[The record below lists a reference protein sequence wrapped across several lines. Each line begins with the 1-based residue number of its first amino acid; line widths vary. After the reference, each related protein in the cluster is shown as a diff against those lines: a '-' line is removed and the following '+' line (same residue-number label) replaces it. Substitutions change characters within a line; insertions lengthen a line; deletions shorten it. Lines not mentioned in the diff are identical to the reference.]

1 MTKRLLCALLILS
14 LALPCL
20 GLAEENGLNGTAWYG
35 KVNSTRYILT
45 FGDETYHIKWLNESG
60 EVAMDNEYPYVY
72 DAENAE
78 YVGDF
83 PYEKRKGNK
92 TLVIN
97 AKLYFRLSDDG
108 KALVATGQLFND
120 PGYGGRA
127 AFCSIDGTAGSV
139 DLNTLDVLSGE
150 ASDALYQSMWY
161 ASAEENG
168 QTVQKLLQFIGSN
181 ARVYTLKE
189 DAQDSFYSA
198 LGWAAYGDA
207 VILYDRDRIY
217 TLTRDGD
224 KLEGEIDGE
233 SLSFRFLPDSPES
246 LALIPNEL
254 SVSDYDESLSAD
266 AFIILP
272 NSVWLAETEEGAR
285 ALLVLIENAAFY
297 VAIDQR
303 SVSAALLHS
312 SYLSNIVILS
322 ADYPPADDDAC
333 YYLTWTGSTVESDV
347 TGTHL
352 TFAPVHSDLAK
363 RE

>member
-20 GLAEENGLNGTAWYG
+20 GLSEENGLSGTAWYG
-35 KVNSTRYILT
+35 KGYKIAYLLT
-45 FGDETYHIKWLNESG
+45 FGDETYHLKWLRESG
-60 EVAMDNEYPYVY
+60 EVGMDNEYPYAY
-72 DAENAE
+72 DAEKGE
-78 YVGDF
+78 FVGDF
-83 PYEKRKGNK
+83 PYTNVRGK
-92 TLVIN
+92 TIN
-97 AKLYFRLSDDG
+97 SKLSFHASDDG
-108 KALVATGQLFND
+108 KALVATGQLFNGA
-120 PGYGGRA
+120 GYYGRV
-127 AFCSIDGTAGSV
+127 AFCSIDGMAGSI
-139 DLNTLDVLSGE
+139 DLNALDALSGE

-168 QTVQKLLQFIGSN
+168 QTVQKLLLFEYSS

-189 DAQDSFYSA
+189 NAQDSFYSA

-217 TLTRDGD
+217 TLTRAGD
-224 KLEGEIDGE
+224 RLEGEMDGE

-246 LALIPNEL
+246 LALVPNEL
-254 SVSDYDESLSAD
+254 NVSDYDESLSAD

-285 ALLVLIENAAFY
+285 TLLVLIENTAFY

-322 ADYPPADDDAC
+322 ADYPPADGDPC

-363 RE
+363 QE

>member
-20 GLAEENGLNGTAWYG
+20 GLSEENGLSGTAWYG
-35 KVNSTRYILT
+35 KGYKIAYLLT
-45 FGDETYHIKWLNESG
+45 FGDETYHLKWLNESG
-60 EVAMDNEYPYVY
+60 EFAMDNEYPYAY
-72 DAENAE
+72 DAEKGE
-78 YVGDF
+78 FVGDF
-83 PYEKRKGNK
+83 PYTNARGK
-92 TLVIN
+92 TIN
-97 AKLYFRLSDDG
+97 SKLSFHASDDG
-108 KALVATGQLFND
+108 KALVATGQLFN
-120 PGYGGRA
+120 GRA
-127 AFCSIDGTAGSV
+127 AFFSIDGTAGSV
-139 DLNTLDVLSGE
+139 DLNALDTLSGE

-168 QTVQKLLQFIGSN
+168 QTVQKLLLFEYSS

-189 DAQDSFYSA
+189 NAQDSFYSA

-217 TLTRDGD
+217 TLTRAGD
-224 KLEGEIDGE
+224 RLEGEMDGE

-246 LALIPNEL
+246 LALVPNEL
-254 SVSDYDESLSAD
+254 NVSDYDESLSAD

-285 ALLVLIENAAFY
+285 ALLVLNGNTAFY
-297 VAIDQR
+297 VAIDQQ

-322 ADYPPADDDAC
+322 ADYPPADGDPR

-352 TFAPVHSDLAK
+352 VFHSLSMQTN
-363 RE
+363 